1 MRFAFQLP
9 AALALSACASLAVPV
24 TAPEPN
30 PERIDLLAN
39 RLTVHFSDGSR
50 CSADIAAAPSGTL
63 PGCAVAMDYSVTIRH
78 KIHVPGAE
86 ALMEPYASVRLTRSS
101 DGHVFDW
108 VTPDGGE
115 DKQPANFG
123 HQPG

>member
-1 MRFAFQLP
+1 MRFAVLLP
-9 AALALSACASLAVPV
+9 AALALSACAALP
-24 TAPEPN
+24 APEPN
-30 PERIDLLAN
+30 PERIDLLSN

-50 CSADIAAAPSGTL
+50 CAADIAAAPSGTL
-63 PGCAVAMDYSVTIRH
+63 PGCAVAMAYSVTIRH

-86 ALMEPYASVRLTRSS
+86 ALMEPYATVRLTRSS

-108 VTPDGGE
+108 VTPEGGA
-115 DKQPANFG
+115 DRQSANFG